1 MNDQSGTL
9 VSDVPPPMGNHFNIK
24 ANTVIKKIPRRKYG
38 IADITMRGG
47 NNHWINPGDLGQ
59 ASKAPARL
67 PNPNASNVEIPSN
80 PMVHGRACII
90 KSITFAGYNAKDN
103 PRSNRTNLP
112 M

>member
-1 MNDQSGTL
+1 VKDQVGTL
-9 VSDVPPPMGNHFNIK
+9 VSEDPPPMGNHFNIK
-24 ANTVIKKIPRRKYG
+24 ANTVIKKIPSRKYG
-38 IADITMRGG
+38 TADITMRGG
-47 NNHWINPGDLGQ
+47 NNHWINLGDLGQ

-67 PNPNASNVEIPSN
+67 PNPNASNVETPSN
-80 PMVHGRACII
+80 PMVHGRACFI